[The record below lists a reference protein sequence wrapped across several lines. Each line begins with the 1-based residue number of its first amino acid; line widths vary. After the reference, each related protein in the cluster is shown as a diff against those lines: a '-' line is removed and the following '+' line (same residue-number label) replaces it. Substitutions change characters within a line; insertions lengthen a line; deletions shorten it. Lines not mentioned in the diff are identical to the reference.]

1 VTAREATIFTRS
13 KKTALIIPEGFEK
26 FNYGPGHPLKWER
39 ITYAMELI
47 HAYGLDKLENSL
59 YLSSAEAPIE
69 EALSYHSPDYI
80 GALKSANDG
89 AYLPEH
95 AKYNI
100 GPGDNPVFPGVLDF
114 SLTVLGNT
122 MMAARTVAE
131 GKAWAAFNMAGG
143 MHHAMKDRAA
153 GFCFVNDI
161 VIAIE
166 YLVKKKFKVM
176 YVDIDAHHGDGVQA
190 AFYDSDRVL
199 TLSFHESGKSLFPGT
214 GFTEEIGAGKGK
226 GYSLNVPLRYGTDDR
241 TFMWAFDDIF
251 VPVIEKFS
259 PDILISQVGCDMM
272 LTDPLANL
280 NLTSQGYI
288 HAVTKMRQNAKRWIA
303 LGGGGYNH
311 FNTARL
317 WTMVW
322 AIMNDVTLP
331 NELPREFVQK
341 AHDEGF
347 DLTGLSDHP
356 FRLDEWRKQDV
367 MVEAGKSIRDV
378 QRDIFSLLKIKT
390 KKRFFD
396 DLFS

>member
-1 VTAREATIFTRS
+1 
-13 KKTALIIPEGFEK
+13 
-26 FNYGPGHPLKWER
+26 
-39 ITYAMELI
+39 MELI
-47 HAYGLDKLENSL
+47 RAYGLDKLENSL
-59 YLSSAEAPIE
+59 YLSSSAAPIE
-69 EALSYHSPDYI
+69 EALSYHDAGYME
-80 GALKSANDG
+80 ALKSANDG
-89 AYLPEH
+89 TYLPEH

-100 GPGDNPVFPGVLDF
+100 GPGDNPVFPGILDF
-114 SLTVLGNT
+114 SLMVLGNT
-122 MMAARTVAE
+122 MTAARTVAE

-161 VIAIE
+161 VIAIQ
-166 YLVKKKFKVM
+166 YLVKKRLKVM

-190 AFYDSDRVL
+190 AFYDTDRVL

-259 PDILISQVGCDMM
+259 PDVLVSQVGCDMM

-280 NLTSQGYI
+280 NLTTQGYV

-331 NELPREFVQK
+331 NELPQGFVQK

-347 DLTGLSDHP
+347 DLSGLSDHP

-367 MVEAGKSIRDV
+367 MVEAGKSIRDI

>member
-1 VTAREATIFTRS
+1 MTRRRIIFRRS
-13 KKTALIIPEGFEK
+13 KKTALIIPQGFER

-39 ITYAMELI
+39 VTYAMELI
-47 HAYGLDKLENSL
+47 QAYGLDGLENSL
-59 YLSSAEAPIE
+59 YPSPSSATVE
-69 EALSYHSPDYI
+69 EALSFHDREYVNTL
-80 GALKSANDG
+80 ATANDG
-89 AYLPEH
+89 EYRPEL

-100 GPGDNPVFPGVLDF
+100 GPGDNPVFPGVFDF
-114 SLTVLGNT
+114 SLMVLGHT
-122 MMAARTVAE
+122 MEAARAV
-131 GKAWAAFNMAGG
+131 GGGDAWAAFNMAGG
-143 MHHAMKDRAA
+143 MHHAMRDRAS

-161 VIAIE
+161 VIAVN
-166 YLVKKKFKVM
+166 YLLKKRLKVM

-190 AFYDSDRVL
+190 AFYDTDRVL

-214 GFTEEIGAGKGK
+214 GFVEEIGTGKGR
-226 GYSLNVPLRYGTDDR
+226 GYSVNVPLRYGTDDR

-251 VPVIEKFS
+251 VPIVEKFS
-259 PDILISQVGCDMM
+259 PDVLVSQVGCDMM

-288 HAVTKMRQNAKRWIA
+288 HAVTRMRHSAKRWLV

-317 WTMVW
+317 WTTVW

-331 NELPREFVQK
+331 NDLPLEFAKK

-347 DLTGLSDHP
+347 DLAGLSDHP

-378 QRDIFSLLKIKT
+378 QRDVFGLLKIKT

-396 DLFS
+396 DIFS